1 MFAPGGTFSSP
12 NRHDGQGSGSQ
23 LCRERP
29 ELPLTMPAALG
40 NVAQM

>member
-12 NRHDGQGSGSQ
+12 NRHDGQCSGSQ
-23 LCRERP
+23 PCRETP